1 MAVHIPFSKE
11 TYIERRQSLMSN
23 MSDGKIL
30 LIANEESSIN
40 FKDNWH
46 PYRQDSTFL
55 YYGAISLP
63 EMALLIDVDNGNTTL
78 FADDLSVDMII
89 WTGPQPEM
97 KELAEK
103 VGISNVLPYAS
114 LGDHL
119 SGKIHYLPPYRASQQ
134 DTLQE
139 LLGIT
144 ALNPSLELIDAIQ
157 KQRSIKTA
165 EEIVELDKATA
176 LSKGMHAE
184 IIKNIRPG
192 IYEYELVGIAS
203 KYAFDHNA
211 RWSFPPILTKN
222 GQTLHNHYHG
232 HKIEEDDIVLVD
244 GGIEIASGYCGDIT
258 RTTPA
263 NGMFSQQRQEIYDLV
278 HKMYK
283 ESIKMANPGVKYVDV
298 HLHAA
303 KILVEGLKEIGLM
316 KGDVEEA
323 VAEGA
328 HALFFPHGLG
338 HLIGL
343 DVHDMENFGEE
354 NIGYTKTLKKS
365 SQFGLRSLRLGKE
378 LDAGNVIT
386 IEPGI
391 YFIPELI
398 DKFSAEGNFQSFVNY
413 DLLNSYRHAGGIRI
427 EDDFYITSEGA
438 KMLGGNDPMP

>member
-1 MAVHIPFSKE
+1 MAVHIPFSRE
-11 TYIERRQSLMSN
+11 TYIERRKSLMSK
-23 MSDGKIL
+23 MGGGKIL

-63 EMALLIDVDNGNTTL
+63 DMALLIDIDNGNTTL

-89 WTGPQPEM
+89 WTGPQPKM
-97 KELAEK
+97 AELAEK

-114 LGDHL
+114 LSDHL
-119 SGKIHYLPPYRASQQ
+119 TGNIHYLPPYRASQE
-134 DTLQE
+134 DTLQH
-139 LLGIT
+139 LLGISE
-144 ALNPSLELIDAIQ
+144 LKPSLELIDSIQ

-165 EEIVELDKATA
+165 EEIVELDKATK

-184 IIKNIRPG
+184 IIKHIRPG
-192 IYEYELVGIAS
+192 IYEYELVGVAS
-203 KYAFDHNA
+203 KYAFENNA

-263 NGMFSQQRQEIYDLV
+263 NGKFSQQRQEIYDLV

-283 ESIKMANPGVKYVDV
+283 ESVKMANPGMKYIDV
-298 HLHAA
+298 HLNAA
-303 KILVEGLKEIGLM
+303 KILVEGLKEVGLM

-343 DVHDMENFGEE
+343 DVHDMENFGEAY
-354 NIGYTKTLKKS
+354 IGYTDTLKKS

-398 DKFSAEGNFQSFVNY
+398 DKFRAEGKFENFVNY
-413 DLLNSYRHAGGIRI
+413 ELLNQYRNAGGIRT
-427 EDDFYITSEGA
+427 EDDFHITSDGA